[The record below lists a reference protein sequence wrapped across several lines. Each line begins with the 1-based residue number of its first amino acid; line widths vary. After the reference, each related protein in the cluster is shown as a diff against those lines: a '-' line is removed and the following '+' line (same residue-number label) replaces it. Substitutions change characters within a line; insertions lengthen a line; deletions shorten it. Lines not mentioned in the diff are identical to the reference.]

1 MLILVIALFIFLI
14 FPIYLNGYFYFS
26 LDVKKLFFSIK
37 IFKVIKILSGY
48 AELKNDGVFIHLTRK
63 KAIFIPYSNITSMNK
78 KVKPLKDYHI
88 IKWELEADLGFDAN
102 TLLALE
108 TAFIVNYITSFI
120 NWITSNMKPY
130 LIIKNNV
137 NVYEAQNVF
146 RMYFYGTV
154 LLNLLMIILSL
165 IKIVLEKIIYA
176 LSARKQ
182 QNY

>member
-1 MLILVIALFIFLI
+1 MLTLIIALFVLLI
-14 FPIYLNGYFYFS
+14 FPIYLNGYLYFT
-26 LDVKKLFFSIK
+26 LDIKKLFFSIR

-48 AELKNDGVFIHLTRK
+48 AELKKDGIFIHLTRK
-63 KAIFIPYSNITSMNK
+63 KAVLIPYSSLTGMKK

-88 IKWELEADLGFDAN
+88 IKWEFEADLGFSNN

-108 TAFIVNYITSFI
+108 SAFFVNYITSFI
-120 NWITSNMKPY
+120 NWITSNVKPY

-137 NVYEAQNVF
+137 NVYESQSVF
-146 RMYFYGTV
+146 RIYFYGTV

-165 IKIVLEKIIYA
+165 IKIILEKIIYA